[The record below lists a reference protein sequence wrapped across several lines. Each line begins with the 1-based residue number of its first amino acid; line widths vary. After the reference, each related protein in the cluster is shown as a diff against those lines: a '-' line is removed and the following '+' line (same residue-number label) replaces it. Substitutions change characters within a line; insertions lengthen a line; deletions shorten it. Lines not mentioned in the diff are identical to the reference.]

1 MTTASELAACRFALR
16 EWRDKA
22 HERTAELERC
32 AHRVLRGE
40 KLLRWVQAEC
50 DLSGSMELDQAIR
63 AYLEAV

>member
-1 MTTASELAACRFALR
+1 MSATELAACRFALR
-16 EWRDKA
+16 EWKSKA

-50 DLSGSMELDQAIR
+50 DLSGQMELDAAIR
-63 AYLEAV
+63 AYLAEV